1 MNRILPCLSCL
12 VAALAMVPWSL
23 LDAVVPSRIDPATQ
37 QCQVVDKDEETP
49 MNDEE
54 TWTVKRVG
62 GDMDTQP
69 ERVDDGRVHWRCGRC
84 VIEAPLPEGYPA
96 PTPPGA
102 IEIKKYPSVRRAEF
116 VGRGDN
122 DSGRNGA
129 FWPLFQHIKK
139 REIAMTSP
147 VEMDYDDSGE
157 WTMSFLYRTADLG
170 PTGTDGNV
178 RVVDTEP
185 VTVISIGLRGSYGM
199 RTIERGLEQLQQWL
213 DGQSEWEAA
222 GDPRSFYYNG
232 PYVPNADKWAEAQI
246 PVRLI
251 TSSSTEQDAGPV
263 DEDRDASSD

>member
-1 MNRILPCLSCL
+1 MNQLLPCLSC
-12 VAALAMVPWSL
+12 VIAALAMMPWSL
-23 LDAVVPSRIDPATQ
+23 LDGVVPSRIDPAMQ
-37 QCQVVDKDEETP
+37 QSEVAQPREEKQ
-49 MNDEE
+49 MSDDDA
-54 TWTVKRVG
+54 WTVKRVG

-69 ERVDDGRVHWRCGRC
+69 ERVDDDRVHWRCGRS

-129 FWPLFQHIKK
+129 FWPLFQHIKQ

-185 VTVISIGLRGSYGM
+185 VTVISIGLRGPYGM

-213 DGQSEWEAA
+213 DGQSEWKAA

-232 PYVPNADKWAEAQI
+232 PYVPNGYKWAEAQI
-246 PVRLI
+246 PVQREDA
-251 TSSSTEQDAGPV
+251 SAEASAGPS
-263 DEDRDASSD
+263 DDPAADAAS